1 MQKFSISFTLG
12 KASELHGANLDHN
25 NRDYIAPN
33 VDITRTHQN
42 ITYVR
47 YDVEDAYTQLFGAAL
62 AEYNAKQKQKCR
74 RIDDYYAHIRDGKRE
89 EAFYEIVVQFGD
101 SKTAPCE
108 SERGNMAQT
117 MLDEYVRNFRQRN
130 PNLHLFNAVLHL
142 DEASPHLHLNVIPFY
157 TKPRQRG
164 LRVGVSM
171 KQALIE
177 QGFSPNGKR
186 QNQLVAWENSERAF
200 MEEILHRHG
209 FEREDKQADYAHL
222 SVEDYK
228 LQQDRKEM
236 MEHLRRV
243 HHITD
248 QTLLQQQVRALEN
261 KAALLEQECQK
272 LEERRSSPFKAF
284 AYRDPEQ
291 LSFVTAKLDAERIR
305 YCETDYGFAAQACDT
320 DAIRKI
326 ERLYQPVKRSYRAV
340 LRDDVDYLLMQSL
353 SLEELLKRLQKRG
366 YEIKQGKYLAV
377 RPRSGEQFIRL
388 CSLGEDYSEQSLRN
402 RLRRKQDFESKVD
415 QQIESEND
423 RNSPHWMVLRTIR
436 FYTIS
441 FRKGVM
447 PLRRKQAERPLS
459 WTNDAELDKLLRLN
473 RMLNEGL
480 THEKMRSTFEEQIE
494 EVDRLRDAV
503 LFSQRDLRAFEALEE
518 QIQIVFE
525 GALSSRFTPQEA
537 QQTLAK
543 HPNITRDNYRNIGK
557 LLASE
562 RETLKEA
569 EAALES
575 GEQRLKETADLV
587 SLMEKVMAGT
597 YVQSLVTA
605 EQHRRLSAYLPNGLR
620 DA

>member
-1 MQKFSISFTLG
+1 
-12 KASELHGANLDHN
+12 
-25 NRDYIAPN
+25 
-33 VDITRTHQN
+33 
-42 ITYVR
+42 
-47 YDVEDAYTQLFGAAL
+47 
-62 AEYNAKQKQKCR
+62 
-74 RIDDYYAHIRDGKRE
+74 
-89 EAFYEIVVQFGD
+89 
-101 SKTAPCE
+101 
-108 SERGNMAQT
+108 
-117 MLDEYVRNFRQRN
+117 
-130 PNLHLFNAVLHL
+130 
-142 DEASPHLHLNVIPFY
+142 
-157 TKPRQRG
+157 
-164 LRVGVSM
+164 
-171 KQALIE
+171 
-177 QGFSPNGKR
+177 
-186 QNQLVAWENSERAF
+186 
-200 MEEILHRHG
+200 
-209 FEREDKQADYAHL
+209 
-222 SVEDYK
+222 
-228 LQQDRKEM
+228 M

-261 KAALLEQECQK
+261 KAALLEQECRK
-272 LEERRSSPFKAF
+272 LKERRSSPFKAF
-284 AYRDPEQ
+284 SYRDPEQ

-326 ERLYQPVKRSYRAV
+326 ERLYQPVKRSHRAV
-340 LRDDVDYLLMQSL
+340 LRDDVDFLLMQSL

-473 RMLNEGL
+473 RLLNEGL

-503 LFSQRDLRAFEALEE
+503 LFSQRDVRAVEELEE
-518 QIQIVFE
+518 QIQIVF
-525 GALSSRFTPQEA
+525 
-537 QQTLAK
+537 
-543 HPNITRDNYRNIGK
+543 
-557 LLASE
+557 
-562 RETLKEA
+562 
-569 EAALES
+569 
-575 GEQRLKETADLV
+575 
-587 SLMEKVMAGT
+587 
-597 YVQSLVTA
+597 
-605 EQHRRLSAYLPNGLR
+605 
-620 DA
+620 